1 MTGRAR
7 ARSRGRGRGQEPA
20 APGAQPSV
28 PPEAA
33 KPMPPPSEG
42 QLVGR
47 GRQKPAPGAMS
58 EEAMLQ
64 ISAGFQQVKIGERG
78 GRRRDF
84 HDSGVHTRQLMEHY
98 HVDFKPPMESRRL
111 RSALL
116 FQHEETLGK
125 AHTFDG
131 AILFLPNKLHNTET
145 VLCSETRNGEK
156 VEITVTLTNELPPSS
171 PVCLQFYNIM
181 FRRIL
186 RILNMQQIGRHYYNP
201 DDPFNI
207 PQHRLTIWPGFVTTI
222 LQYESSIM
230 LCTDVSH
237 KVLRSETVLDFMYSL
252 RQQYNN
258 KTYRIDDIAWDHTPN
273 NTFKKGDT
281 EISFK
286 NYFKTQ
292 YGLDIT
298 DGNQVLLVS
307 HVKRLGPSGLTDKM
321 RADFNIMK
329 DLASHTRLSPE
340 QRESRINRLISNIN
354 RNADVQN
361 ELTTWGLSFENRLLS
376 LNGRVLPSERIIQG
390 GRAYEYNPW
399 TADWTKEMRGLPL
412 ISCMSL
418 DNWLM
423 FYTRRNADVAQS
435 LLQTLNKVSGP
446 MGIRMQ
452 RAVMIEYEDRQESL
466 LRALQQNVARETQM
480 VVVILPTNRKDKYDC
495 VKKYL
500 CVDCPTPSQCV
511 VSRTISKPQAL
522 MTVATKIALQMNCKM
537 GGELWSVEI
546 PLRQLM
552 IVGIDCYHDTAAGK
566 RSIGALVATALKAY
580 LKYNNSLPSRI
591 IVYRDGV
598 GDGMLR
604 SVVDYEVPQ
613 IMQSIKTMGQDYEPK
628 LSVVVVKKR
637 ISSRFFAR
645 IDGKIANPPPG
656 TVIDT
661 EVTRPEWYDFF
672 IVSQAVRFGCVA
684 PTHYN
689 VVFDNSGLKPDHM
702 QRLTYK
708 LCHMY
713 YNWQGIVRVPA
724 PCQYA
729 HKLAFLVGQSIHKE
743 PNMNLDDFL
752 YYLCSAFAEKQDLQ
766 WTLTLRDRKGRVQST
781 EDNRHFNDIVMRDR
795 LADLNGGR
803 QSASE
808 DGGVTVSMERDGF
821 MQDFFRK
828 VEEIRGVIGKIS
840 SLVNEVKKKHSVILS
855 APNPDETMQQN
866 LPTDEQMNQASVDA
880 RIQKTQYTN
889 LSRKFVEVMTQ
900 YSEAQVLFREKSKSR
915 IQRQLEITGRI
926 TTNEELEE
934 MLETGNPS
942 IFISDIISDSQIT
955 RQALNEIESRHKDI
969 LRLDGDQ
976 ESCEKYII
984 LALIV
989 LVVLA
994 VIALIVG
1001 LSVGLSVKTT
1011 TNSASSSSNAA
1022 NPFECGDNFF
1032 RKSLVVSKK
1041 VLTNLF
1047 TSNHFQKSDANAFA
1061 HKKIKKK
1068 LVFVAICGSV
1078 CIIILLIIILI
1089 GVYSD

>member
-28 PPEAA
+28 SQEAA
-33 KPMPPPSEG
+33 KPVMPPPPEG

-58 EEAMLQ
+58 EEAMMQ

-84 HDSGVHTRQLMEHY
+84 HDSGVHTRQLMEHVKESKTGVSGTAIELRANFMRLLSRPLWALYQY

-171 PVCLQFYNIM
+171 PVCLQFYNIL

-252 RQQYNN
+252 RHQCGDQRFPEACTKELVGLIILTKYNN

-307 HVKRLGPSGLTDKM
+307 HVKRLGPSGRPPPGPAMLVPEFCYLTVATVIAAPGK
-321 RADFNIMK
+321 
-329 DLASHTRLSPE
+329 
-340 QRESRINRLISNIN
+340 

-399 TADWTKEMRGLPL
+399 TADWAKEMRGLPL

-452 RAVMIEYEDRQESL
+452 RAIMIEYEDRQESL

-500 CVDCPTPSQCV
+500 CVECPTPSQCV

-566 RSIGALVATALKAY
+566 RSIGALVASLNQGMSRWFSKCVLQNRGQEIIDALKGSLQAALKAY

-598 GDGMLR
+598 GDGMLQ

-689 VVFDNSGLKPDHM
+689 VVFDSSGLKPDHM

-752 YYLCSAFAEKQDLQ
+752 YYL
-766 WTLTLRDRKGRVQST
+766 
-781 EDNRHFNDIVMRDR
+781 
-795 LADLNGGR
+795 
-803 QSASE
+803 
-808 DGGVTVSMERDGF
+808 
-821 MQDFFRK
+821 
-828 VEEIRGVIGKIS
+828 
-840 SLVNEVKKKHSVILS
+840 
-855 APNPDETMQQN
+855 
-866 LPTDEQMNQASVDA
+866 
-880 RIQKTQYTN
+880 
-889 LSRKFVEVMTQ
+889 
-900 YSEAQVLFREKSKSR
+900 
-915 IQRQLEITGRI
+915 
-926 TTNEELEE
+926 
-934 MLETGNPS
+934 
-942 IFISDIISDSQIT
+942 
-955 RQALNEIESRHKDI
+955 
-969 LRLDGDQ
+969 
-976 ESCEKYII
+976 
-984 LALIV
+984 
-989 LVVLA
+989 
-994 VIALIVG
+994 
-1001 LSVGLSVKTT
+1001 
-1011 TNSASSSSNAA
+1011 
-1022 NPFECGDNFF
+1022 
-1032 RKSLVVSKK
+1032 
-1041 VLTNLF
+1041 
-1047 TSNHFQKSDANAFA
+1047 
-1061 HKKIKKK
+1061 
-1068 LVFVAICGSV
+1068 
-1078 CIIILLIIILI
+1078 
-1089 GVYSD
+1089 

>member
-20 APGAQPSV
+20 APGAV
-28 PPEAA
+28 KAA
-33 KPMPPPSEG
+33 KPVMAPSSEG

-84 HDSGVHTRQLMEHY
+84 HDSGVHTRQLMEHVKESKTGVSGTAIELRANFMRLLSRPLWALYQY

-131 AILFLPNKLHNTET
+131 AILFLPNKLHNAET

-237 KVLRSETVLDFMYSL
+237 KVLRSETVLDFMYNL
-252 RQQYNN
+252 RQQCGDQRFPEACTKELVGLIILTKYNN

-307 HVKRLGPSGLTDKM
+307 HVKRLGPSGRPPPGPAMLVPEFCYLTGLTDKM

-423 FYTRRNADVAQS
+423 FYTRRNAEVAQS

-446 MGIRMQ
+446 LGIRMQ

-566 RSIGALVATALKAY
+566 RSIGALVASLNQGMSRWFSKCVLQNRGQEIIDALKGSLQAALKAY

-598 GDGMLR
+598 GDGMLQ

-613 IMQSIKTMGQDYEPK
+613 IMQSIKTMGQDYETDLNILDDIGVGK
-628 LSVVVVKKR
+628 LSR
-637 ISSRFFAR
+637 NFYSGSEL
-645 IDGKIANPPPG
+645 NPSIE
-656 TVIDT
+656 TADFYSLLNLLSL
-661 EVTRPEWYDFF
+661 RYDFF

-752 YYLCSAFAEKQDLQ
+752 YYL
-766 WTLTLRDRKGRVQST
+766 
-781 EDNRHFNDIVMRDR
+781 
-795 LADLNGGR
+795 
-803 QSASE
+803 
-808 DGGVTVSMERDGF
+808 
-821 MQDFFRK
+821 
-828 VEEIRGVIGKIS
+828 
-840 SLVNEVKKKHSVILS
+840 
-855 APNPDETMQQN
+855 
-866 LPTDEQMNQASVDA
+866 
-880 RIQKTQYTN
+880 
-889 LSRKFVEVMTQ
+889 
-900 YSEAQVLFREKSKSR
+900 
-915 IQRQLEITGRI
+915 
-926 TTNEELEE
+926 
-934 MLETGNPS
+934 
-942 IFISDIISDSQIT
+942 
-955 RQALNEIESRHKDI
+955 
-969 LRLDGDQ
+969 
-976 ESCEKYII
+976 
-984 LALIV
+984 
-989 LVVLA
+989 
-994 VIALIVG
+994 
-1001 LSVGLSVKTT
+1001 
-1011 TNSASSSSNAA
+1011 
-1022 NPFECGDNFF
+1022 
-1032 RKSLVVSKK
+1032 
-1041 VLTNLF
+1041 
-1047 TSNHFQKSDANAFA
+1047 
-1061 HKKIKKK
+1061 
-1068 LVFVAICGSV
+1068 
-1078 CIIILLIIILI
+1078 
-1089 GVYSD
+1089 